1 LLPTSLLKP
10 EGVFR
15 HKLWPVGTKMDEL
28 HVAVLFRKGLSHR
41 YRIS

>member
-1 LLPTSLLKP
+1 LRLKP

-15 HKLWPVGTKMDEL
+15 QKLWPVGTKMDGL
-28 HVAVLFRKGLSHR
+28 LVAVLFRKGLSHR